1 MSEFR
6 KIIKNKKKNLA
17 TQYIQ
22 SEHLAYIKIC
32 ELESGF
38 SLLCQ

>member
-6 KIIKNKKKNLA
+6 KIIKNEKKNLA
-17 TQYIQ
+17 TRYIQ
-22 SEHLAYIKIC
+22 SEHFAYIKIC
-32 ELESGF
+32 EIDSGF